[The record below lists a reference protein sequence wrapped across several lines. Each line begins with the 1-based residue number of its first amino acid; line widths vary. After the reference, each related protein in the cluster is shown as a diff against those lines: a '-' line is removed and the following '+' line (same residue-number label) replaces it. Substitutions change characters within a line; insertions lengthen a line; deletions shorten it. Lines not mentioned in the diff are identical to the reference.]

1 LNSVWA
7 LLPLKG
13 FDNAKQ
19 RLNAVLSTAQ
29 RSQLFAAMV
38 EDLIEQLTQVKS
50 LAGVAIVSN
59 EPQAKLLA
67 EKWGVRFIPETDL
80 IKGLNEA
87 VEWGFTQLINDASH
101 VLVLHGDL
109 PLASEVEID
118 AVVVQANNDVMLVPD
133 WQSSGTN
140 GLLTPLPCPIN
151 LVYGIDSFKLHSEL
165 VTQAAMNVKTHKPS
179 RLAFDVDTP
188 QDLARLKMLAKDG
201 FCGQRCNAIMS
212 SFALQEATLVDGAQA
227 LQLDKLYQRLGI

>member
-1 LNSVWA
+1 MNRVWV

-19 RLNAVLSTAQ
+19 RLRSVLSAAQ

-38 EDLIEQLTQVKS
+38 EDLIEQLMQVGS

-59 EPQAKLLA
+59 EPQAELLA
-67 EKWGVRFIPETDL
+67 KKWGLKFIPESDVVKDL
-80 IKGLNEA
+80 NTA
-87 VEWGFTQLINDASH
+87 VEWGLAQLSNDASH

-109 PLASEVEID
+109 PIASKTAID
-118 AVVVQANNDVMLVPD
+118 AVVVQADSAVTLVPD
-133 WQSSGTN
+133 WRDSGTN
-140 GLLTPLPCPIN
+140 GLLIPLPSPIN
-151 LVYGIDSFKLHSEL
+151 VAYGVDSFNLHSEL

-188 QDLARLKMLAKDG
+188 QDLTQLKVLAKDG
-201 FCGQRCNAIMS
+201 FSGRRCKTVIDG
-212 SFALQEATLVDGAQA
+212 FALQETPPANSEQA
-227 LQLDKLYQRLGI
+227 LELDKLYKRLGL